1 MKKSFIKIRV
11 WALTFWMVVSFCGN
25 CLYAETLDV
34 VINGA
39 VSHSDGLKI
48 EYKNIEEAKSYL
60 KLQYS
65 NYFPKLTLQGTASA
79 DLLRLDDFDS
89 DQDAA
94 LNVIL
99 DWDVFR
105 NGQLLYSI
113 ATAKSSLVTAKIR
126 HRVKEADVV
135 FDTTRSYFELFLKT
149 YEEINFKRS
158 LDISRAEIEEANIA
172 FAQGNIDRISLTK
185 KKMKYAD
192 MEISYSQSKYNVLS
206 LREKLK
212 DKTKLDVEVNA
223 RAISELKDNALKVD
237 FDAEALFVMALKM
250 DADYLVKQESKKMS
264 RLAKK
269 YAKYKR
275 YPQIQLFTG
284 NSFALD
290 NYGGSNNEVELRTG
304 VIVRYPLYDGGQV
317 KHEIQQA
324 EKNYEKVKMEFTQY
338 ETKLK
343 KDIEDLCFLIDKSRQ
358 ILLLSEKKINL
369 LEADIEH
376 TEKEYER
383 GDISQHKWNSVLLDY
398 EEARL
403 KDYTLQVDY
412 LLAIAE
418 LFKKLGNFSLAQM
431 EAFVSYKK
439 KIARD
444 LAT

>member
-1 MKKSFIKIRV
+1 MKKQIAVLLLVLACLAKSSFI
-11 WALTFWMVVSFCGN
+11 
-25 CLYAETLDV
+25 YAETDVVAGLDV
-34 VINGA
+34 VLNEA
-39 VSHSDGLKI
+39 VANSDGLKI

-65 NYFPKLTLQGTASA
+65 NYFPKLTLQGSASA
-79 DLLRLDDFDS
+79 DLLRMDDFDS
-89 DQDAA
+89 DHDASVN
-94 LNVIL
+94 LIL

-113 ATAKSSLVTAKIR
+113 ATAKSGLITAKIR
-126 HRVKEADVV
+126 HRVKEAEVV
-135 FDTTRSYFELFLKT
+135 FSTTRSYFDLFLKT

-158 LDISRAEIEEANIA
+158 MDLSHAEIEEADIA
-172 FAQGNIDRISLTK
+172 FSQGNIDRISLTK

-192 MEISYSQSKYNVLS
+192 LEITHSQAKYNVLS
-206 LREKLK
+206 LKEKLK
-212 DKTKLDVEVNA
+212 DKTKLDVLVSA
-223 RAISELKDNALKVD
+223 KAITALKDEALNVD
-237 FDAEALFVMALKM
+237 FDAESLFMMALKM
-250 DADYLVKQESKKMS
+250 DADYLVKQESEKMS
-264 RLAKK
+264 HLAKK
-269 YAKYKR
+269 YAKYKK

-324 EKNYEKVKMEFTQY
+324 EKNYEKVKLEFLQY

-343 KDIEDLCFLIDKSRQ
+343 KDIEDLCFLIDKSKQ

-369 LEADIEH
+369 LEEDIEY
-376 TEKEYER
+376 TEKEYSK
-383 GDISQHKWNSVLLDY
+383 GNISKHKWNSVLLDY
-398 EEARL
+398 EKARL
-403 KDYTLQVDY
+403 KDYVLQVDY

-431 EAFVSYKK
+431 EAFVSYKE
-439 KIARD
+439 KIARN
-444 LAT
+444 LAA